1 MTLLAA
7 YNFDEGATD
16 AIEDVTGNGH
26 GFPLRTGM
34 SRDPGHT
41 ATGLVST
48 VGTIEG
54 PAVFGQT
61 PQRTVMFWL
70 KSTATFSGWIFE
82 WHTSSGSTGYWGM
95 LCLSN
100 KLGFRAKASGGATS
114 VAQVTRPADNAWHHW
129 AGTFDGSVARC
140 YLDGVLVATGAAIS
154 GLGTADI
161 LYWHDTVSGAQ
172 VVDDLRVY
180 AEALDA
186 ATIADLMATPV
197 TAGTAPEEHSGA
209 LDLSG
214 AGSLFYV
221 STPSLTAERALSG
234 TGALSLSGRP
244 SFGGALGLSGSGS
257 LSRAEEP
264 HTAGALDLDGSGV
277 LAASGSP
284 ATSGALDLDGSGSLA
299 SATSP
304 SLAASLD
311 LSGAGSLST
320 DGTPATSAP
329 LALSGAGHL
338 DLTGNG
344 EQSTGG
350 TLALSGTGSLALHGR
365 PSVTASL
372 PLDGVGALSRS
383 GHPAT
388 SASLALAGAGTLRLS
403 PATPTEVVDL
413 TLSVSL
419 DTARFVA
426 ALDADRFRAVS
437 DSAPK
442 LSATLSDGGWSASIA
457 PNTWTG
463 VVDA

>member
-264 HTAGALDLDGSGV
+264 HTAGALDRDGSGA

-311 LSGAGSLST
+311 LSGAG
-320 DGTPATSAP
+320 
-329 LALSGAGHL
+329 HL

-350 TLALSGTGSLALHGR
+350 TLALSGAGSLALPGR

-426 ALDADRFRAVS
+426 ALDADRFRAVIDS
-437 DSAPK
+437 DPK

>member
-264 HTAGALDLDGSGV
+264 HTAGALDRDGSGA

-311 LSGAGSLST
+311 LSGAG
-320 DGTPATSAP
+320 
-329 LALSGAGHL
+329 HL

-350 TLALSGTGSLALHGR
+350 TLALSGAGSLALPGR

-426 ALDADRFRAVS
+426 ALDADRFRAVIDS
-437 DSAPK
+437 DPK
-442 LSATLSDGGWSASIA
+442 LSATLSDGGWSASLD
-457 PNTWTG
+457 PNPRTG
-463 VVDA
+463 AVDA